1 MIMIEEDWEFNV
13 LNLYNFYR
21 VGYLEC
27 YFDFIKKNHDNF
39 AGDIVEAGV
48 FQGKS
53 LISTAL
59 LLKKLKSNKKVY
71 GYDTWSGYPPIY
83 HKYDE
88 TDYWETLFKKDKIS
102 KEHFEKTLRLK
113 KYRQLTEKLTENI
126 DASNISTS
134 GDFIN
139 CSKENIMNVLD
150 YFGLDNVILVEGPF
164 EDTMI
169 EKHIGPNK
177 IFAALIDAV
186 LYESYKTCLPFIWNK
201 LEKKGLIYLDE
212 YYSLKSPGGKIATD
226 EFFENKSEK
235 PIKYKNNIGDFER
248 WFVIKQN

>member
-1 MIMIEEDWEFNV
+1 MGIFNV

-27 YFDFIKKNHDNF
+27 YFDFIKKNHNNF
-39 AGDIVEAGV
+39 EGDIVEAGV

-88 TDYWETLFKKDKIS
+88 TDYWEILFKKDKIS
-102 KEHFEKTLRLK
+102 REHFEKTLRLK

-126 DASNISTS
+126 NASNIPTS

-150 YFGLDNVILVEGPF
+150 YFGLDNVILVEG
-164 EDTMI
+164 
-169 EKHIGPNK
+169 
-177 IFAALIDAV
+177 
-186 LYESYKTCLPFIWNK
+186 
-201 LEKKGLIYLDE
+201 
-212 YYSLKSPGGKIATD
+212 SLKKL
-226 EFFENKSEK
+226 
-235 PIKYKNNIGDFER
+235 
-248 WFVIKQN
+248 